1 LSKFDAGDLVV
12 EFDAIV
18 FDLFHTLV
26 DPQEH
31 APVGFR
37 RLEAVAGILNMPIAE
52 IELWWQQR
60 VDELAT
66 KPISPIDA
74 LVEFATGRRIV
85 MSPAAIAELDRA
97 MGAAQDAALARP
109 IQGVVEALGVLADQ
123 GVGRIVLSNAVVR
136 DVRAFGESP
145 LAAMVDEACMSCFTG
160 LVKPDVA
167 AYLGALDRAGAS
179 AGRSLFVGDGG
190 SAEFLGAREAG
201 FARVVAVTGP
211 VNRGAWRSSEEQRRI
226 VADADLAIVDVPDLL
241 ELIEG

>member
-1 LSKFDAGDLVV
+1 MSRFGVGDLAV
-12 EFDAIV
+12 EFDSIV

-31 APVGFR
+31 SPVGFR
-37 RLEAVAGILNMPIAE
+37 RLEAVAGILNLPIAE

-66 KPISPIDA
+66 TPISPIDA
-74 LVEFATGRRIV
+74 LVELATSRRIV

-109 IQGVVEALGVLADQ
+109 IQGVVEALGRLADQ

-145 LAAMVDEACMSCFTG
+145 LAELVDDAC
-160 LVKPDVA
+160 
-167 AYLGALDRAGAS
+167 
-179 AGRSLFVGDGG
+179 RS
-190 SAEFLGAREAG
+190 
-201 FARVVAVTGP
+201 
-211 VNRGAWRSSEEQRRI
+211 
-226 VADADLAIVDVPDLL
+226 
-241 ELIEG
+241 

>member
-1 LSKFDAGDLVV
+1 MSRFGVGDLAV
-12 EFDAIV
+12 EFDSIV

-37 RLEAVAGILNMPIAE
+37 RLEAVAGILNLPIAE
-52 IELWWQQR
+52 IELWWHQR

-66 KPISPIDA
+66 TPISPIDA
-74 LVEFATGRRIV
+74 LVEFATSRRIV

-97 MGAAQDAALARP
+97 MGAAQDAALAQP
-109 IQGVVEALGVLADQ
+109 IQGVVEALGRLADQ

-136 DVRAFGESP
+136 DVRTFGDSP
-145 LAAMVDEACMSCFTG
+145 LAEMVDEACMSCFTG
-160 LVKPDVA
+160 LVKPDTA

-190 SAEFLGAREAG
+190 SDEFLGAREAG
-201 FARVVAVTGP
+201 FARVIAVTGP
-211 VNRGAWRSSEEQRRI
+211 VNRGAWRSTEEQQRI

-241 ELIEG
+241 EFIED